1 MRGNERGKMDDKKL
15 KKQKMKNGIKR
26 FINKEQKSYSNLSL
40 RRQIKQKF
48 YIKIMIY
55 VGRE

>member
-40 RRQIKQKF
+40 RR
-48 YIKIMIY
+48 
-55 VGRE
+55 